1 MKTGM
6 PQHTQKLM
14 VRLNHKALIDWN
26 QFFRDICSRWLL
38 DHPIRYL
45 GCFVDMY
52 L

>member
-14 VRLNHKALIDWN
+14 VRLNHKADRLEPI
-26 QFFRDICSRWLL
+26 FRNICSRWLL